1 MKSLS
6 PKSFATAGLSK
17 VAAITLASEVYNRI
31 RADILVGLLEPGRKL
46 RIEFLCRHY
55 KIGHIP
61 IREALNRL
69 SSDGLVVRQDQRG
82 FRVAPTSAEDLEE
95 LTKTRCWLEG
105 IALRESISRRTKAWE
120 EDVVLAHYR
129 LSKTPRSLSAKVYR
143 GNPEWERLHREF
155 HLTLISNCGSR
166 WMVDFCAQLAD
177 QSNRYR
183 QIAFRE
189 VYPRRND
196 KDGHRP
202 IVDASLNGQMEKAVK
217 LLHAH
222 LQFTAETILNRGC
235 ILSTEPDPSTKR
247 LPRKPAQPK
256 AKSA

>member
-1 MKSLS
+1 MKSLT
-6 PKSFATAGLSK
+6 PKSFATEGLSK
-17 VAAITLASEVYNRI
+17 VASITLASEVYSRM
-31 RADILVGLLEPGRKL
+31 RADILMGLLEPGRKL
-46 RIEFLCRHY
+46 RIEFLCKHY

-105 IALRESISRRTKAWE
+105 IALRESISSRTKAWE

-129 LSKTPRSLSAKVYR
+129 LSKTPRSLCAKVYR
-143 GNPEWERLHREF
+143 GNPEWEQLHREF

-183 QIAFRE
+183 QIAFRQ

-196 KDGHRP
+196 KDGHLP
-202 IVDASLNGQMEKAVK
+202 IVEASLNGETEKAVK

-222 LQFTAETILNRGC
+222 LQFTAETILTRGD
-235 ILSTEPDPSTKR
+235 LLNAQSAPSAKPLARKR
-247 LPRKPAQPK
+247 AQPK